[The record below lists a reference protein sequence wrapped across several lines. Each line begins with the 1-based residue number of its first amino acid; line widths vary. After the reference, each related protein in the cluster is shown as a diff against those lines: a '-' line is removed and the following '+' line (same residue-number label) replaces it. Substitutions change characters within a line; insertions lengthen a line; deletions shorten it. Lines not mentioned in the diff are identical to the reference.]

1 MGKCLERIVGAT
13 LGVGVAVATGFVNPF
28 AYAAAAYL
36 GSELPY
42 MFRAAEKK

>member
-1 MGKCLERIVGAT
+1 MGKCLERIVGAG
-13 LGVGVAVATGFVNPF
+13 LGIGLLAATGFVNPF

-42 MFRAAEKK
+42 VFKAAETK